1 MDIDLKNINVSDIK
15 EKLQAI
21 DKKTLIKFGI
31 GFVAILIFLVGYY
44 AILNP
49 IVKKK
54 KALFA
59 EKTLKQNEIIQFEN
73 EIILNK
79 KRLKKIEPEF
89 KKSSTLFHS
98 KEEVEGLYQ
107 SLSKYAGVNGLTI
120 SKIQKKKPKPVLK
133 AGVAQQAE
141 ELIKKTDVSYYKI
154 PVEYEIKGNFLG
166 YIKFK
171 RSISRSNKMLNFDKE
186 TISVV
191 QNDSTGAIIAQ
202 GELTIVGIPDEFF

>member
-1 MDIDLKNINVSDIK
+1 MDIDLKNINISDIK

-31 GFVAILIFLVGYY
+31 GFAAIVIFLIGYY

-59 EKTLKQNEIIQFEN
+59 NKILKQNEIIEFEN
-73 EIILNK
+73 DIILSK
-79 KRLKKIEPEF
+79 KKLEKLKPEF
-89 KKSSTLFHS
+89 EKSSTLFHS

-107 SLSKYAGVNGLTI
+107 SLSRYAGINGLTI
-120 SKIQKKKPKPVLK
+120 SKIEKKKPKPVLK

-141 ELIKKTDVSYYKI
+141 ELLKKTDVSYFTI
-154 PVEYEIKGNFLG
+154 PVEYEIKGNVLG

-171 RSISRSNKMLNFDKE
+171 RSIAKSNKMLNFDKE
-186 TISVV
+186 TISIV
-191 QNDSTGAIIAQ
+191 QNSTTGAIIAE